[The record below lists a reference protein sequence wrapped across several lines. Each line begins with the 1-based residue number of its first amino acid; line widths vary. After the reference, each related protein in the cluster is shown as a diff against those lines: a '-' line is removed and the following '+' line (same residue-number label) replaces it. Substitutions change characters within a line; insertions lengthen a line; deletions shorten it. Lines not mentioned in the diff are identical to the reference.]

1 MGAIVAKSKRTGT
14 REGSRRVC
22 SRKDVKQ
29 RQGEQVEVVWMDG
42 SRGRSEWSEDQ
53 PCAAASADEPGVF
66 LDEEPFRDRQDVLAV
81 SGGQRASRRRELL
94 DEADL
99 LLLHCTKHGET
110 LMHLGQRA
118 ACSIAGRQRGLALQI
133 QGAPCRGGRRK

>member
-1 MGAIVAKSKRTGT
+1 MDQEAEVSGQKISPVL
-14 REGSRRVC
+14 
-22 SRKDVKQ
+22 Q
-29 RQGEQVEVVWMDG
+29 RQLMSLESFLTKSLSGTGRTFWRSPAG
-42 SRGRSEWSEDQ
+42 RGRAGAESFWTEVD
-53 PCAAASADEPGVF
+53 
-66 LDEEPFRDRQDVLAV
+66 
-81 SGGQRASRRRELL
+81 
-94 DEADL
+94 